1 MKKEQK
7 EHLVTELRESLGTAN
22 LMVVA
27 DYRGLDVEKIS
38 VLRRSCRKSGARLQ
52 VIKNTLAKK
61 AIPETPFAGISAF
74 LQGPTAI
81 TIGSGDPVSLLKVL
95 TGFAKE
101 NESFKIKGGVISGN
115 VFSSEQLGRI
125 ATLPSREVLLA
136 KMLGSLTAP
145 LTRMVGTLGNP
156 LRGLVG
162 ILNAYKEKKG
172 A

>member
-7 EHLVTELRESLGTAN
+7 EQLVTELRESLGTAN

-38 VLRRSCRKSGARLQ
+38 VLRRNCRKSGARLQ

-61 AIPETPFAGISAF
+61 AIPETPFAGASDF

-81 TIGSGDPVSLLKVL
+81 AIGAGDPVGVLKVL
-95 TGFAKE
+95 TVFAKE
-101 NESFKIKGGVISGN
+101 NEAFKIKGGVVAGS
-115 VFSSEQLGRI
+115 VFSTEELGRL
-125 ATLPSREVLLA
+125 AMLPPREVLLA

-145 LTRMVGTLGNP
+145 LSRMVGTLSNP
-156 LRGLVG
+156 IRGLVG
-162 ILNAYKEKKG
+162 VLSAYKDKKS